1 MYGYCDANGYSLFVI
16 GLQCFGFVQVIV
28 EVVDSET
35 RVLGRKKA
43 SDKIRPE
50 AVQQIEV
57 LWKLTQQRIKGDDFW
72 VDRVTNLVYRPVSEG
87 EWPRLH
93 GKLTG
98 TEAVDASYRQ
108 KDLFQGL
115 ERYMQVRISCLEDG
129 NSLWFS
135 FTNGGSSAVTLTQC
149 IRLSSC
155 TIMSHPG
162 EEVTD
167 GAPI

>member
-1 MYGYCDANGYSLFVI
+1 M
-16 GLQCFGFVQVIV
+16 IV
-28 EVVDSET
+28 EVVDPET
-35 RVLGRKKA
+35 RVLGRKK
-43 SDKIRPE
+43 SLDKKRPE

-72 VDRVTNLVYRPVSEG
+72 VDRMTNLVYRPVSEG

-115 ERYMQVRISCLEDG
+115 ERYMQVRVHVSCLKDG
-129 NSLWFS
+129 NVMLFS
-135 FTNGGSSAVTLTQC
+135 FT
-149 IRLSSC
+149 
-155 TIMSHPG
+155 
-162 EEVTD
+162 E
-167 GAPI
+167 